1 MAEEEIEEQEG
12 SGGSRSKLLILVVA
26 GVLVLGGGGVGA
38 VLFLKGDAAEGDPA
52 ASESAE
58 PGSTPDGEGAPQV
71 AFFSMEPFVVNIG
84 DGDRDRFLK
93 LKIDLEVSSADVSSE
108 LEQRLP
114 QVKDIMI
121 GLLSS
126 QSFADIR
133 SMEGKEALREE
144 LQTRLNAVVR
154 KGTVQQVFFTEFVVQ

>member
-1 MAEEEIEEQEG
+1 MAEEEVEEQEEG
-12 SGGSRSKLLILVVA
+12 GGSRTKLLILVIA
-26 GVLVLGGGGVGA
+26 GVLVLGGGGAGA
-38 VLFLKGDAAEGDPA
+38 VVFLGGDSAEGDPA
-52 ASESAE
+52 AGESAE
-58 PGSTPDGEGAPQV
+58 SGEESGEGVPEV

-93 LKIDLEVSSADVSSE
+93 LKIDLEVSSADVSAE

-114 QVKDIMI
+114 QIKDIMI